1 MGVILKI
8 QNKSSIA
15 GLLALLTF
23 SQAAPASAAT
33 TGVVIV
39 SVNQTFTAPLGTVVV
54 TGAIGDYGTIQGS
67 DLLGKPSKA
76 SPSPAALI
84 KLKKGTIIVDATN
97 MNNATN
103 TSPLL
108 QQTTCS
114 FSISAT
120 AVPWPIIFGTGAYKN
135 IKGSLTTTINL
146 GGITPRVTKGANKG
160 KCDFSNKYPPVASF
174 FNALA
179 SGSITY

>member
-1 MGVILKI
+1 MKKVELIFVSTILLI
-8 QNKSSIA
+8 LSCIA
-15 GLLALLTF
+15 ST
-23 SQAAPASAAT
+23 PARAAT
-33 TGVVIV
+33 SGVVIV
-39 SVNQTFTAPLGTVVV
+39 SVNQTFTAPEGNVVV

-76 SPSPAALI
+76 SPAPAALI
-84 KLKKGTIIVDATN
+84 KLKKGTIIIDATN
-97 MNNATN
+97 MNKATN
-103 TSPLL
+103 TAPLL
-108 QQTTCS
+108 QQVTCS

-146 GGITPRVTKGANKG
+146 GGITPRLAKGASKG